1 MLTDCLND
9 ALVQGIFPNSSKFTN
24 ITPAH
29 QKDKATEEINYRPVS
44 VLHLLSKIFE
54 KVIHDQLSQYLEK

>member
-9 ALVQGIFPNSSKFTN
+9 ALVQCIFPNSSKFTN

-29 QKDKATEEINYRPVS
+29 QKDKA
-44 VLHLLSKIFE
+44 